1 MDKSHP
7 NSSRNIWIKEVN
19 REAMEVNWRLKWGRM
34 NKHKVCE
41 WCIDYEGTIT
51 RNDTEMEEVDNHH
64 MEI

>member
-1 MDKSHP
+1 
-7 NSSRNIWIKEVN
+7 
-19 REAMEVNWRLKWGRM
+19 MEVNWRLKWGRM

-64 MEI
+64 IENIMSQREA